1 MGDADNANQA
11 NGGLHARRFRFYSLV
26 AYSLAPMPRDADS
39 TEQGRLVLMGS
50 MRAGMIKSI
59 RLSLALVVASFN
71 VASTADAKYPILTQ
85 MTKRADGPYQPEVR
99 RYVVVD
105 PIAPRTPAYGDLHA
119 AGHPPHGAPH
129 ASQELWRRH
138 DLATPVYPYGWF
150 GARPANS
157 RSTRGS
163 YYEDYEN
170 VTIFRGR

>member
-1 MGDADNANQA
+1 M
-11 NGGLHARRFRFYSLV
+11 L
-26 AYSLAPMPRDADS
+26 
-39 TEQGRLVLMGS
+39 
-50 MRAGMIKSI
+50 KSI
-59 RLSLALVVASFN
+59 HLALALVVLSFT
-71 VASTADAKYPILTQ
+71 VAQNAEAKYPILTQ

-105 PIAPRTPAYGDLHA
+105 PIAPHAAAHGDLHA
-119 AGHPPHGAPH
+119 MGHGPHDAAHAP
-129 ASQELWRRH
+129 QELWRRH

>member
-1 MGDADNANQA
+1 MK
-11 NGGLHARRFRFYSLV
+11 
-26 AYSLAPMPRDADS
+26 PI
-39 TEQGRLVLMGS
+39 RLVTL
-50 MRAGMIKSI
+50 
-59 RLSLALVVASFN
+59 LVVASFA
-71 VASTADAKYPILTQ
+71 VVSIADAKYPILTQ

-105 PIAPRTPAYGDLHA
+105 PIAPRAPAYGDLHA
-119 AGHPPHGAPH
+119 SGHPPHAAAHPQ
-129 ASQELWRRH
+129 QELWRRH
-138 DLATPVYPYGWF
+138 EMATPVYPYGWF

>member
-1 MGDADNANQA
+1 M
-11 NGGLHARRFRFYSLV
+11 L
-26 AYSLAPMPRDADS
+26 
-39 TEQGRLVLMGS
+39 
-50 MRAGMIKSI
+50 KSI
-59 RLSLALVVASFN
+59 HFALALAVVSFAVVPN
-71 VASTADAKYPILTQ
+71 AEAKYPILTQ

-105 PIAPRTPAYGDLHA
+105 PIAPHSAAYGDIHA
-119 AGHPPHGAPH
+119 MGHAPHGAAH
-129 ASQELWRRH
+129 APQELWRRH

>member
-1 MGDADNANQA
+1 M
-11 NGGLHARRFRFYSLV
+11 
-26 AYSLAPMPRDADS
+26 M
-39 TEQGRLVLMGS
+39 
-50 MRAGMIKSI
+50 KSI
-59 RLSLALVVASFN
+59 HLALTLVVASFAVVSN
-71 VASTADAKYPILTQ
+71 VDAKYPILTQ

-105 PIAPRTPAYGDLHA
+105 PIAPRAPAYGDLHA
-119 AGHPPHGAPH
+119 AGHPPHGAAH
-129 ASQELWRRH
+129 AQQELWRRH

-157 RSTRGS
+157 RSARGS